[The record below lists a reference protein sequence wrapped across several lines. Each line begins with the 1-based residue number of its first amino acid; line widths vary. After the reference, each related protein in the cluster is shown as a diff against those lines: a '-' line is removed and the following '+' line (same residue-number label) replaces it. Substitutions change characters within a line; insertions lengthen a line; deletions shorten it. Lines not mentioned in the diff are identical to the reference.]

1 MPMHKKMTKTALSVC
16 VFSLW
21 LGTCAKFDR
30 CWSFNLFVN
39 VNYMCNLDDFNLTT
53 SFVFCKYLTTSLLQ
67 VYSFLLFLIITH
79 SLTHSTNK
87 FEYNFR
93 IEMPICHQLH
103 HRTGAHYQSELVV
116 PSQPI
121 EFLQLT
127 KACKKAISNL
137 TLNIIINYVNG
148 PLFVPNSH

>member
-53 SFVFCKYLTTSLLQ
+53 SFLFLQILDHFFVASLLFSSISH
-67 VYSFLLFLIITH
+67 YH